1 MDWSLIIFLVIVAF
15 FAYRGYKKGLVR
27 SLSRVLSLLGGYLAS
42 ILFTGQVAAIV
53 ASLFQLRGI
62 VPFIIAALFLFI
74 AGGVIV
80 NFLFLL
86 VGKLIPEKENPSA
99 GSSIAGATLGLG
111 VGFVVALIIVW
122 TFTFARD
129 VRPDQQTATP
139 GETQKSSIES
149 LSNQIVG
156 KAVNTALSMTSAEP
170 EVIDLSTALVEAPA
184 EFALQAQRLASSND
198 LNTLLSDSRNQAV
211 LNSGDVAAL
220 QKLPA
225 FQQLVKNPDML
236 ALANSAGM
244 TTEPGDTAAVETA
257 LASQLIDIWGRMQRV
272 QNNRRVQEILS
283 DSEFQQKIQSNN
295 PLDLLTNAR
304 LLELADIIFSDSVAP
319 DNDTDK
325 AADSTQPDN
334 NLQQTP
340 KKQTTIYSWTDK
352 NGRIHYSDV
361 EQEQ

>member
-1 MDWSLIIFLVIVAF
+1 MDWSLIIFLVVVAF
-15 FAYRGYKKGLVR
+15 FAYRGYKKGLVK

-42 ILFTGQVAAIV
+42 ILLTGQVAAIV

-74 AGGVIV
+74 AGGLIV
-80 NFLFLL
+80 SFLFLL
-86 VGKLIPEKENPSA
+86 IGKLIPENETPSTA
-99 GSSIAGATLGLG
+99 SSFAGATLGLG
-111 VGFVVALIIVW
+111 VGLIVALITVW

-129 VRPDQQTATP
+129 VRPEQQTSNA
-139 GETQKSSIES
+139 GETHKSWIES

-170 EVIDLSTALVEAPA
+170 KVIDLSTALVETPA
-184 EFALQAQRLASSND
+184 VFALQAQRLANSND

-211 LNSGDVAAL
+211 LNSGDVEAL

-244 TTEPGDTAAVETA
+244 MGESADTTAFEGAVA
-257 LASQLIDIWGRMQRV
+257 NQLIDIWGRVQRV
-272 QNNRRVQEILS
+272 QDNRRVQEILS
-283 DSEFQQKIQSNN
+283 DPEFQLKIQSNN

-319 DNDTDK
+319 DN
-325 AADSTQPDN
+325 AADKGADSAQTDS
-334 NLQQTP
+334 NLQLTP
-340 KKQTTIYSWTDK
+340 KEQTTIYSWTDK

-361 EQEQ
+361 EPEQ

>member
-1 MDWSLIIFLVIVAF
+1 MDWSLIIFLVVVAF
-15 FAYRGYKKGLVR
+15 FAYRGYKKGLVK

-53 ASLFQLRGI
+53 ASMFQLRGI

-80 NFLFLL
+80 SFLFLL
-86 VGKLIPEKENPSA
+86 IGKLIPESETPSTA
-99 GSSIAGATLGLG
+99 SSFAGATLGLG
-111 VGFVVALIIVW
+111 VGLIVALIIVW
-122 TFTFARD
+122 TFTFVRD
-129 VRPDQQTATP
+129 VRPEQQTANA
-139 GETQKSSIES
+139 GESHKRWIES

-211 LNSGDVAAL
+211 LNSGDAAAL

-225 FQQLVKNPDML
+225 FQQLVKNPDMQ

-244 TTEPGDTAAVETA
+244 MTEPGDTAAVETA
-257 LASQLIDIWGRMQRV
+257 LAGQLVDIWGRVKRV
-272 QNNRRVQEILS
+272 QDDRRVQEILN
-283 DSEFQQKIQSNN
+283 DPEFQQKIQTNN

-319 DNDTDK
+319 DNDADK
-325 AADSTQPDN
+325 AADSTQPDS
-334 NLQQTP
+334 NLQPTP
-340 KKQTTIYSWTDK
+340 KKETTIYSWTDK
-352 NGRIHYSDV
+352 NGRVHYSDIEP
-361 EQEQ
+361 EQ